1 MDLISTFA
9 AHSVNK
15 TYRSSNMLSRRHL
28 RIKVLQAVYAFI
40 QSDNNDLP
48 KGEKLLL
55 QSIDKIRELLIYQMS
70 FIIEMKDFG
79 QKRLEKGKEKYF
91 PTDADLDPN
100 MRFVENRL
108 ITKIEDN
115 REYRRWHDRLKINW
129 SEDDS
134 IVRKAYLNMLNR
146 SFYEKYM
153 ELPASTFE
161 HDMEMLVK
169 MIKKVLSDFELLQ
182 DNYESRSIFW
192 AFDTY
197 YTANLML
204 MKVLKS
210 MEETDDEYTPLP
222 DLLTQDEEE
231 EDIAFMKTL
240 FRKTILNGEQ
250 YGAMI
255 DEKAKNWEL
264 ERIALMDTILIK
276 MALAELMEFPSIP
289 VKVTLNEYI
298 DISKYYSSEK
308 SKVFIN
314 GILDKL
320 IADLKEKKMIKK
332 TGRGLME
339 F

>member
-1 MDLISTFA
+1 
-9 AHSVNK
+9 
-15 TYRSSNMLSRRHL
+15 MLSRRHL

-40 QSDNNDLP
+40 QSDSNDLP

-55 QSIDKIRELLIYQMS
+55 QSIDKIRELLIFQMS
-70 FIIEMKDFG
+70 FLIELRDFG
-79 QKRLEKGKEKYF
+79 VQLIDKRKEKYF
-91 PTDADLDPN
+91 PTDDDLDPN
-100 MRFVENRL
+100 LRFVENRL
-108 ITKIEDN
+108 ITQIENN
-115 REYRRWHDRLKINW
+115 REYRKTHDRLKINW
-129 SEDDS
+129 SDNQPV
-134 IVRKAYLNMLNR
+134 VRKAYLNMLDR
-146 SFYEKYM
+146 SFFIKYM
-153 ELPASTFE
+153 ENTESSY
-161 HDMEMLVK
+161 DQDKDMLVRL
-169 MIKKVLSDFELLQ
+169 IKKVMTDLELLE
-182 DNYESRSIFW
+182 DFYESKSIYW

-204 MKVLKS
+204 MKMLKL
-210 MEETDDEYTPLP
+210 MEESDDEYTPIP
-222 DLLTQDEEE
+222 ELLKEDEEE

-240 FRKTILNGEQ
+240 FSKTILNGDE
-250 YGAMI
+250 YGALI
-255 DEKAKNWEL
+255 DEKARNWEL

-308 SKVFIN
+308 SKMFIN

-320 IADLKEKKMIKK
+320 IVDLKEKKLIKK

>member
-1 MDLISTFA
+1 
-9 AHSVNK
+9 
-15 TYRSSNMLSRRHL
+15 MLSRRHL

-55 QSIDKIRELLIYQMS
+55 QSIDKIRELLIFQMS
-70 FIIEMKDFG
+70 FLIELRDFG
-79 QKRLEKGKEKYF
+79 VQLIDKRKEKYF
-91 PTDADLDPN
+91 PTDDDLDPN
-100 MRFVENRL
+100 LRFVENRL
-108 ITKIEDN
+108 IKQIENN
-115 REYRRWHDRLKINW
+115 REYRKTHDRLKINW
-129 SEDDS
+129 SDDQPV
-134 IVRKAYLNMLNR
+134 VRKAYLNMLDR
-146 SFYEKYM
+146 SFFIKYM
-153 ELPASTFE
+153 ENPENSY
-161 HDMEMLVK
+161 DQDKDMLVRL
-169 MIKKVLSDFELLQ
+169 IKKVMTDLELLE
-182 DNYESRSIFW
+182 DFYESKSIYW

-204 MKVLKS
+204 MKMLKL
-210 MEETDDEYTPLP
+210 MEESDDEYTPIP
-222 DLLTQDEEE
+222 ELLKEDEEE

-240 FRKTILNGEQ
+240 FSKTILNGDE
-250 YGAMI
+250 YGALI
-255 DEKAKNWEL
+255 DEKARNWEL

-320 IADLKEKKMIKK
+320 IVDLKEKKLIKK